1 LFPIDTLIL
10 VKSKAQ
16 LPNLNT
22 QDFESNG
29 KLDIS
34 KGHELVNNTGGE
46 TVTVPFEVTVA

>member
-1 LFPIDTLIL
+1 MCPIDTFIL
-10 VKSKAQ
+10 VESKAQ

-46 TVTVPFEVTVA
+46 TVTVPFAATVA

>member
-1 LFPIDTLIL
+1 LYPIDTFIL
-10 VKSKAQ
+10 VESKAQ

-29 KLDIS
+29 ELDIS

-46 TVTVPFEVTVA
+46 TVTVPFAATVA